1 MGDTQ
6 SAQRAGKKDAEEE
19 EEESAKV
26 NDVQTVE
33 DTEDKPLKT
42 NGQIS
47 EINGKADGSIAALN
61 GHCKDEISAE
71 DKDVAKTEK
80 SPKEEKTPVE
90 SVDINAKTSPDE
102 ADANEVEK
110 VEIIEM
116 EEKQNDINESF
127 RNFFSNIGLKLT
139 VKKGSG
145 EKAETDVPEEVP
157 NIPEEIKDNAQEVK
171 SENEEQSVDLNTA
184 QEANEYDS
192 TTCPSLTDGIS
203 ENIPENADIKE
214 TETKEEAEHDND
226 DARTTSPAVNEDGH
240 QDTTQELH
248 PASPMITEEK
258 VAESP
263 LKRFF
268 TTGIFS
274 SLRKKKKLAEDEVT
288 EKELVDMGENEIAE
302 IAEQA
307 VEEQDKE
314 EITLDTEAA
323 TTEKGLGEVKIVPA
337 VTTQDNVKPPSMER
351 SDGEG
356 EMLNSQEKEKVQASP
371 LKKLMSGSSFR
382 SLSKKQKAK
391 KSSDTKITDSQEQ
404 VSDQLLSSTESA
416 ENQKD
421 ESPAQPS
428 APAAEEEDS
437 AWAAFK
443 KLLTPKK
450 RNKTP
455 SLSNEQAQISGSV
468 DEAKPSEGEQ
478 ISDHSTEEGKKRK
491 DSSVSWEAVLCGS
504 GRRKSRKSSD
514 SEEETSQNSKQ
525 DSGLKQGAESP
536 LERSNEAQ
544 EIKEGSPPESDG
556 ESTWKSFKKL
566 VTPKTKAKD
575 LDESK
580 DIIPSDNEVTQAEST
595 FSIKNLLPG
604 RKKRKPAETLEQ
616 VSLDEADKEASD
628 DEDSETPAVIPLSE
642 FADEMGETKADVE
655 SYIPEVTDNEVHLDS
670 TPPCDS
676 LPLETQTSQDNEEA
690 LENEVPKTLATPAP
704 VEEPDDLT
712 ESISKHQQLSD
723 IPEEGVLTETMATP
737 ASGIEEAARDDTIA
751 EDLVEITSEAITAPE
766 PVDITVTDETEM
778 ISAVSQ
784 LSDSSKTSGNATPVP
799 VEYSVNNIELLLE
812 QVAETISVSTHV
824 VPVTLEQPSSERIVS
839 SVSPQLLE
847 TFEKEQPKILEIHKG
862 SDETVVN
869 AELNAEPIDAI
880 NELEATAQTES
891 IPDVNKAVS
900 TEIVSEIVS
909 EETDNAEVTED
920 EVHEVSVTQMQ
931 ESIKELEVTDDSQ
944 HVLECISEEKEE
956 LPQETL
962 PEGDEVAPDK
972 GSLVVADQVEEDTSK
987 TETQEAE
994 SALFEA
1000 DETKDGSIKQE
1011 AQSSCSTG
1019 DQINQNITEQ
1029 SQIEAEPSLV
1039 VDELEALANVE
1050 KDVKASEEDTI
1061 QSLEE
1066 EALSLEDIPPR
1077 EIVTDDSKQTEHL
1090 AEVTVEPEDRQTQ
1103 AEAPKTDDHEVKD
1116 VVEVEQKATATAEE
1130 DKVQSPEE
1138 EAPSSE
1144 DVPPAES
1151 IDEFKPIGEHLTEDE
1166 VSIEPETK
1174 ETQSEVSEVTEV
1186 PEGIQATTL
1195 QSEEDR
1201 IQEEIQSS
1209 QDIQSAE
1216 PVTDESKHTGEHLTE
1231 VTDEPETKEPQSEV
1245 SEVTE
1250 VPEGIQAT
1258 TLQSEEDRIQEEIQ
1272 PSQDIQAAEPVTDES
1287 KQTSEH
1293 LSQGEVSNEPEI
1305 KEPQPEV
1312 SKVTEVSEGVQATT
1326 LESKEDNF
1334 QEEIQP
1340 SQDIQ
1345 SAEPVIYEYKYTG
1358 EHLTEG
1364 EVSNEPEIKEPQ
1376 PEVSEV
1382 TEVSEGVQA
1391 TTLESE
1397 EDGVQTEIQ
1406 PSEGIRSA
1414 EPVTDE
1420 SKELAENLIEV
1431 TDEIKKKEP
1440 QPEVSEVPEVP
1451 KVLQATSLHSEEDSV
1466 QTEIQP
1472 SEDIRSAEPVT
1483 DEYKQTTQ
1491 HPTEVTDE
1499 IQNKESLPEV
1509 PEKVEAVQVVTL
1521 DLEEGSGESWDKEVI
1536 SEDVPP
1542 AEKDQPQEAKMVPI
1556 TEDKGEALDDSI
1568 TKAVLQVVQAV
1579 TLDSEEGQPQGIED
1593 EVISKDMGAMET
1605 VTGEPKQKAVD
1616 LMEPEASLPDAE
1628 DNVSATDRE
1637 AFKSANAVASSV
1649 QVFSTQELETETL
1662 LEDVPKPDTDS
1673 ITDETEK
1680 KQPDQDLEI
1689 NKDQVTE
1696 SIPQNDQAEHEDRK
1710 AEAVDETVTA
1720 AYVPSVEEEEKEAS
1734 NDQVHEET
1742 CVDSAE
1748 ASEEPKY
1755 DEDVSTAQVSV
1766 EGEKADELQGTKV
1779 ITAATEHAVVMQVI
1793 TCNLKDVSAVIPDVL
1808 IEETTEIREHLIER
1822 KASEMEVK
1830 DTFETTTPL
1839 EKNNVI
1845 NTAEEGSVVVMMHV
1859 PSQEFDNNHRFQVQV
1874 VDVDI
1879 NSAENIVNTM
1889 IEVGVTEA
1897 KEVIDVCHETLEKVE
1912 NLSASTAIEEE
1923 VNNEEN
1929 NLTVQEVIQ
1938 HVKENLPEPTP
1949 ESVPDE
1955 LEQEVIKQPDVS
1967 ETVQSA
1973 SSEPEDEKMMK
1984 DSSGELM
1991 EEEDEGHGI
2000 PAEQKESEDQL
2011 KTSDLGLDIST
2022 HDHKEDL
2029 EETKAEQ
2036 QKSEVCVT
2044 AEDATA
2050 LSEELAKK
2058 KDGDTTTEAQ
2068 RPQST
2073 QSQIVTPNNTG
2084 LVAPQNTG
2092 MISSIGNVESPS
2104 SLSLEFKLNIQ
2115 FGQLKAPAS
2124 PPPPAE
2130 PVKQLN
2136 VSEVAVQA
2144 VEAVEPTNLINA
2156 MQRVESEKQME
2167 LMEVAVQTTE
2177 ITESEAVV
2185 SHPPKLQ
2192 DAAVQE
2198 METTQPAEQ
2207 AESKE
2212 PIISKIQAAETTKP
2226 LKQIT
2231 EPAEKLDLTERSM
2244 ISKQPVLE
2252 AVSIQTIE
2260 TIEPV
2265 EQIQSKQSIIPDIQ
2279 ATQTTEPVMQKE
2291 KRGLLISHPAVFK
2304 ARSKEKTA
2312 EEPIKQ
2318 IEEENDDVWLDA
2330 EEDIYTQ
2337 EEKGASHIQ
2346 VEEPTEP
2353 QAGSAHEEKEDPES
2367 EFEMAPDTKSE
2378 DEESH
2383 QRVHETGGTGEIES
2397 EGEDFAVALEY
2408 PVITT
2413 CVTQAEW
2420 D

>member
-1 MGDTQ
+1 M
-6 SAQRAGKKDAEEE
+6 
-19 EEESAKV
+19 
-26 NDVQTVE
+26 
-33 DTEDKPLKT
+33 
-42 NGQIS
+42 
-47 EINGKADGSIAALN
+47 INLIVDLTILS
-61 GHCKDEISAE
+61 S

-145 EKAETDVPEEVP
+145 EEAETDVPEELP
-157 NIPEEIKDNAQEVK
+157 NIPEEVKDNAQEVK
-171 SENEEQSVDLNTA
+171 SENEEQSVDVNTA

-192 TTCPSLTDGIS
+192 TTCPSLTDGTS
-203 ENIPENADIKE
+203 ENIAENADIKK
-214 TETKEEAEHDND
+214 TEIKEEAERDND

-258 VAESP
+258 VVESP

-323 TTEKGLGEVKIVPA
+323 TTEKGLGEAKIVPA
-337 VTTQDNVKPPSMER
+337 VTTQDDVKPPSMKR

-356 EMLNSQEKEKVQASP
+356 EILNSQEKEKVQASP

-382 SLSKKQKAK
+382 SLSKKQKTK

-437 AWAAFK
+437 AWATFK

-468 DEAKPSEGEQ
+468 DEAKPSEGGE

-514 SEEETSQNSKQ
+514 SEEETPPNSKQ

-580 DIIPSDNEVTQAEST
+580 DIIPSDNDVTQAEST

-616 VSLDEADKEASD
+616 VSLDEADKEASG

-655 SYIPEVTDNEVHLDS
+655 SYIPEVTDNEVQQDS

-766 PVDITVTDETEM
+766 PADVTVTDETEM

-799 VEYSVNNIELLLE
+799 AEYSVNNTELLLE

-824 VPVTLEQPSSERIVS
+824 VPVTLEEPSSERIVS

-880 NELEATAQTES
+880 NE
-891 IPDVNKAVS
+891 V
-900 TEIVSEIVS
+900 
-909 EETDNAEVTED
+909 
-920 EVHEVSVTQMQ
+920 
-931 ESIKELEVTDDSQ
+931 
-944 HVLECISEEKEE
+944 ECISEEKEE

-962 PEGDEVAPDK
+962 PESDEVAPDK
-972 GSLVVADQVEEDTSK
+972 GSLVVADQVEEDASK
-987 TETQEAE
+987 TEAQEAE
-994 SALFEA
+994 SALFVA
-1000 DETKDGSIKQE
+1000 DETKDGSIEQE
-1011 AQSSCSTG
+1011 AQSLFSMG

-1029 SQIEAEPSLV
+1029 SQIEAEPSVV
-1039 VDELEALANVE
+1039 VDELEALENVE
-1050 KDVKASEEDTI
+1050 KDVKASEEDTV
-1061 QSLEE
+1061 QSLED
-1066 EALSLEDIPPR
+1066 EAPHLDDIPAT

-1103 AEAPKTDDHEVKD
+1103 TEAPKTEDDEVKD

-1138 EAPSSE
+1138 EAPASE

-1151 IDEFKPIGEHLTEDE
+1151 IFESKPI
-1166 VSIEPETK
+1166 
-1174 ETQSEVSEVTEV
+1174 
-1186 PEGIQATTL
+1186 
-1195 QSEEDR
+1195 
-1201 IQEEIQSS
+1201 
-1209 QDIQSAE
+1209 
-1216 PVTDESKHTGEHLTE
+1216 
-1231 VTDEPETKEPQSEV
+1231 
-1245 SEVTE
+1245 
-1250 VPEGIQAT
+1250 
-1258 TLQSEEDRIQEEIQ
+1258 
-1272 PSQDIQAAEPVTDES
+1272 
-1287 KQTSEH
+1287 
-1293 LSQGEVSNEPEI
+1293 
-1305 KEPQPEV
+1305 
-1312 SKVTEVSEGVQATT
+1312 
-1326 LESKEDNF
+1326 
-1334 QEEIQP
+1334 
-1340 SQDIQ
+1340 
-1345 SAEPVIYEYKYTG
+1345 G

-1364 EVSNEPEIKEPQ
+1364 EVSNEPETKEPQ
-1376 PEVSEV
+1376 SEVSEV

-1391 TTLESE
+1391 TTLESK
-1397 EDGVQTEIQ
+1397 EDSVRTEIQ
-1406 PSEGIRSA
+1406 PSEDIRSA
-1414 EPVTDE
+1414 ELITGE
-1420 SKELAENLIEV
+1420 CKELAENLIEV

-1440 QPEVSEVPEVP
+1440 QPEVSKVPEVP
-1451 KVLQATSLHSEEDSV
+1451 KLLQATSLHSKEDSV

-1472 SEDIRSAEPVT
+1472 SEDIQSSEPVT
-1483 DEYKQTTQ
+1483 DENKQTTQ
-1491 HPTEVTDE
+1491 HHTEVADE
-1499 IQNKESLPEV
+1499 IQNKESQPEV
-1509 PEKVEAVQVVTL
+1509 PEKVEAVQAAIL
-1521 DLEEGSGESWDKEVI
+1521 DLEEGSGQSWVKEVI
-1536 SEDVPP
+1536 SEDVPH
-1542 AEKDQPQEAKMVPI
+1542 AEKDQPQEAKMLPI

-1568 TKAVLQVVQAV
+1568 TKDVQEPAVLQVVQVV
-1579 TLDSEEGQPQGIED
+1579 TLDSEEGQPQGTED

-1628 DNVSATDRE
+1628 NNVPATDCE
-1637 AFKSANAVASSV
+1637 ASKSANAVASSV
-1649 QVFSTQELETETL
+1649 EVFSTQELETEAL
-1662 LEDVPKPDTDS
+1662 LEDVPKPDTDR

-1680 KQPDQDLEI
+1680 KQPGQDLEI
-1689 NKDQVTE
+1689 NKDQKTE

-1710 AEAVDETVTA
+1710 GEALEEMVPA
-1720 AYVPSVEEEEKEAS
+1720 AYVPSAEQEEEQAS
-1734 NDQVHEET
+1734 NDQVHCET

-1766 EGEKADELQGTKV
+1766 DGEKAGELQGTEV

-1808 IEETTEIREHLIER
+1808 TEETTEIREHLIER
-1822 KASEMEVK
+1822 KASVME
-1830 DTFETTTPL
+1830 DTFESTTPL

-1859 PSQEFDNNHRFQVQV
+1859 PSLEFDDNHRFQVQV

-1912 NLSASTAIEEE
+1912 NLSASTAIKEE

-1929 NLTVQEVIQ
+1929 NRTVQEVIQ
-1938 HVKENLPEPTP
+1938 YVKGNLPEPTP
-1949 ESVPDE
+1949 ESVPDK
-1955 LEQEVIKQPDVS
+1955 LEQEVIKQPDIS

-1973 SSEPEDEKMMK
+1973 PSEPEDEKMM
-1984 DSSGELM
+1984 DSSGELI

-2011 KTSDLGLDIST
+2011 RISDLGLDIST
-2022 HDHKEDL
+2022 HDHTEDL
-2029 EETKAEQ
+2029 EETQAEQ

-2044 AEDATA
+2044 AEDAT
-2050 LSEELAKK
+2050 SEELAKK

-2068 RPQST
+2068 KLQST

-2124 PPPPAE
+2124 PPPSAE

-2156 MQRVESEKQME
+2156 MQRAESEKQME
-2167 LMEVAVQTTE
+2167 LMEVAIQTTE

-2185 SHPPKLQ
+2185 SHQPKLQ
-2192 DAAVQE
+2192 DVAVQE

-2207 AESKE
+2207 AESEE

-2231 EPAEKLDLTERSM
+2231 EKAEKLDLTERAK
-2244 ISKQPVLE
+2244 ISKQPVLQ
-2252 AVSIQTIE
+2252 AVSIHTIE

-2279 ATQTTEPVMQKE
+2279 ATQTTEPVMHKE

-2337 EEKGASHIQ
+2337 EEKGASHIK

-2353 QAGSAHEEKEDPES
+2353 QAGSAHEGRRREEDPES

-2378 DEESH
+2378 DEEYH
-2383 QRVHETGGTGEIES
+2383 QRLHETGGIGEIES

>member
-1 MGDTQ
+1 M
-6 SAQRAGKKDAEEE
+6 
-19 EEESAKV
+19 
-26 NDVQTVE
+26 
-33 DTEDKPLKT
+33 
-42 NGQIS
+42 
-47 EINGKADGSIAALN
+47 INLIVDLTILS
-61 GHCKDEISAE
+61 S

-145 EKAETDVPEEVP
+145 EEAETDVPEELP
-157 NIPEEIKDNAQEVK
+157 NIPEEVKDNAQEVK
-171 SENEEQSVDLNTA
+171 SENEEQSVDVNTA

-192 TTCPSLTDGIS
+192 TTCPSLTDGTS
-203 ENIPENADIKE
+203 ENIAENADIKK
-214 TETKEEAEHDND
+214 TEIKEEAERDND

-258 VAESP
+258 VVESP

-323 TTEKGLGEVKIVPA
+323 TTEKGLGEAKIVPA
-337 VTTQDNVKPPSMER
+337 VTTQDDVKPPSMKR

-356 EMLNSQEKEKVQASP
+356 EILNSQEKEKVQASP

-382 SLSKKQKAK
+382 SLSKKQKTK

-437 AWAAFK
+437 AWATFK

-468 DEAKPSEGEQ
+468 DEAKPSEGGE

-514 SEEETSQNSKQ
+514 SEEETPPNSKQ

-580 DIIPSDNEVTQAEST
+580 DIIPSDNDVTQAEST

-616 VSLDEADKEASD
+616 VSLDEADKEASG

-655 SYIPEVTDNEVHLDS
+655 SYIPEVTDNEVQQDS

-766 PVDITVTDETEM
+766 PADVTVTDETEM

-799 VEYSVNNIELLLE
+799 AEYSVNNTELLLE

-824 VPVTLEQPSSERIVS
+824 VPVTLEEPSSERIVS

-880 NELEATAQTES
+880 NE
-891 IPDVNKAVS
+891 V
-900 TEIVSEIVS
+900 
-909 EETDNAEVTED
+909 
-920 EVHEVSVTQMQ
+920 
-931 ESIKELEVTDDSQ
+931 
-944 HVLECISEEKEE
+944 ECISEEKEE

-962 PEGDEVAPDK
+962 PESDEVAPDK
-972 GSLVVADQVEEDTSK
+972 GSLVVADQVEEDASK
-987 TETQEAE
+987 TEAQEAE
-994 SALFEA
+994 SALFVA
-1000 DETKDGSIKQE
+1000 DETKDGSIEQE
-1011 AQSSCSTG
+1011 AQSLFSMG

-1029 SQIEAEPSLV
+1029 SQIEAEPSVV
-1039 VDELEALANVE
+1039 VDELEALENVE
-1050 KDVKASEEDTI
+1050 KDVKASEEDTV
-1061 QSLEE
+1061 QSLED
-1066 EALSLEDIPPR
+1066 EAPHLDDIPAT

-1103 AEAPKTDDHEVKD
+1103 TEAPKTEDDEVKD

-1138 EAPSSE
+1138 EAPASE

-1151 IDEFKPIGEHLTEDE
+1151 IFESKPI
-1166 VSIEPETK
+1166 
-1174 ETQSEVSEVTEV
+1174 
-1186 PEGIQATTL
+1186 
-1195 QSEEDR
+1195 
-1201 IQEEIQSS
+1201 
-1209 QDIQSAE
+1209 
-1216 PVTDESKHTGEHLTE
+1216 
-1231 VTDEPETKEPQSEV
+1231 
-1245 SEVTE
+1245 
-1250 VPEGIQAT
+1250 
-1258 TLQSEEDRIQEEIQ
+1258 
-1272 PSQDIQAAEPVTDES
+1272 
-1287 KQTSEH
+1287 
-1293 LSQGEVSNEPEI
+1293 
-1305 KEPQPEV
+1305 
-1312 SKVTEVSEGVQATT
+1312 
-1326 LESKEDNF
+1326 
-1334 QEEIQP
+1334 
-1340 SQDIQ
+1340 
-1345 SAEPVIYEYKYTG
+1345 G

-1364 EVSNEPEIKEPQ
+1364 EVSNEPETKEPQ
-1376 PEVSEV
+1376 SEVSEV

-1391 TTLESE
+1391 TTLESK
-1397 EDGVQTEIQ
+1397 EDSVRTEIQ
-1406 PSEGIRSA
+1406 PSEDIRSA
-1414 EPVTDE
+1414 ELITGE
-1420 SKELAENLIEV
+1420 CKELAENLIEV

-1440 QPEVSEVPEVP
+1440 QPEVSKVPEVP
-1451 KVLQATSLHSEEDSV
+1451 KLLQATSLHSKEDSV

-1472 SEDIRSAEPVT
+1472 SEDIQSSEPVT
-1483 DEYKQTTQ
+1483 DENKQTTQ
-1491 HPTEVTDE
+1491 HHTEVADE
-1499 IQNKESLPEV
+1499 IQNKESQPEV
-1509 PEKVEAVQVVTL
+1509 PEKVEAVQAAIL
-1521 DLEEGSGESWDKEVI
+1521 DLEEGSGQSWEKEVI
-1536 SEDVPP
+1536 SEDVPH
-1542 AEKDQPQEAKMVPI
+1542 AEKDQPQEAKMLPI

-1568 TKAVLQVVQAV
+1568 TKDVQEPAVLQVVQVV
-1579 TLDSEEGQPQGIED
+1579 TLDSEEGQPQGTED

-1628 DNVSATDRE
+1628 NNVPATDRE
-1637 AFKSANAVASSV
+1637 ASKSANAVASSV
-1649 QVFSTQELETETL
+1649 EVFSTQELETEAL
-1662 LEDVPKPDTDS
+1662 LEDVPKPDTDR

-1680 KQPDQDLEI
+1680 KQPGQDLEI
-1689 NKDQVTE
+1689 NKDQKTE

-1710 AEAVDETVTA
+1710 GEALEEMVPA
-1720 AYVPSVEEEEKEAS
+1720 AYVPSAEQEEEQAS
-1734 NDQVHEET
+1734 NDQVHCET

-1766 EGEKADELQGTKV
+1766 DGEKAGELQGTEV

-1808 IEETTEIREHLIER
+1808 TEETTEIREHLIER
-1822 KASEMEVK
+1822 KASVME
-1830 DTFETTTPL
+1830 DTFESTTPL

-1859 PSQEFDNNHRFQVQV
+1859 PSLEFDDNHRFQVQV

-1912 NLSASTAIEEE
+1912 NLSASTAIKEE

-1929 NLTVQEVIQ
+1929 NRTVQEVIQ
-1938 HVKENLPEPTP
+1938 YVKGNLPEPTP
-1949 ESVPDE
+1949 ESVPDK
-1955 LEQEVIKQPDVS
+1955 LEQEVIKQPDIS

-1973 SSEPEDEKMMK
+1973 PSEPEDEKMM
-1984 DSSGELM
+1984 DSSGELI

-2011 KTSDLGLDIST
+2011 RISDLGLDIST
-2022 HDHKEDL
+2022 HDHTEDL
-2029 EETKAEQ
+2029 EETQAEQ

-2044 AEDATA
+2044 AEDAT
-2050 LSEELAKK
+2050 SEELAKK

-2068 RPQST
+2068 KLQST

-2124 PPPPAE
+2124 PPPSAE

-2156 MQRVESEKQME
+2156 MQRAESEKQME
-2167 LMEVAVQTTE
+2167 LMEVAIQTTE

-2185 SHPPKLQ
+2185 SHQPKLQ
-2192 DAAVQE
+2192 DVAVQE

-2207 AESKE
+2207 AESEE

-2231 EPAEKLDLTERSM
+2231 EKAEKLDLTERAK
-2244 ISKQPVLE
+2244 ISKQPVLQ
-2252 AVSIQTIE
+2252 AVSIHTIE

-2337 EEKGASHIQ
+2337 EEKGASHIK

-2353 QAGSAHEEKEDPES
+2353 QAGSAHEGRRREEDPES

-2378 DEESH
+2378 DEEYH
-2383 QRVHETGGTGEIES
+2383 QRLHETGGIGEIES

>member
-1 MGDTQ
+1 M
-6 SAQRAGKKDAEEE
+6 
-19 EEESAKV
+19 
-26 NDVQTVE
+26 
-33 DTEDKPLKT
+33 
-42 NGQIS
+42 
-47 EINGKADGSIAALN
+47 INLIVDLTILS
-61 GHCKDEISAE
+61 S
-71 DKDVAKTEK
+71 DKDVAKTEN

-145 EKAETDVPEEVP
+145 EEAETDVPEELP
-157 NIPEEIKDNAQEVK
+157 NIPEEVKDNAQEVK
-171 SENEEQSVDLNTA
+171 SENEEQSVDVNTA

-192 TTCPSLTDGIS
+192 TTCPSLTDGTS
-203 ENIPENADIKE
+203 ENIAENADIKK
-214 TETKEEAEHDND
+214 TEIKEEAERDND

-258 VAESP
+258 VVESP

-314 EITLDTEAA
+314 GITLDTEAA
-323 TTEKGLGEVKIVPA
+323 TTEKGLGEAKIVPA
-337 VTTQDNVKPPSMER
+337 VTTQDDVKPPSMKR

-356 EMLNSQEKEKVQASP
+356 EILNSQEKEKVQASP

-382 SLSKKQKAK
+382 SLSKKQKTK

-437 AWAAFK
+437 AWATFK

-468 DEAKPSEGEQ
+468 DEAKPSEGGE

-514 SEEETSQNSKQ
+514 SEEETPPNSKQ

-580 DIIPSDNEVTQAEST
+580 DIIPSDNDVTQPEST

-616 VSLDEADKEASD
+616 VSLDEADKEASG

-655 SYIPEVTDNEVHLDS
+655 SYIPEVTDNEVQQDS

-766 PVDITVTDETEM
+766 PADVTVTDETEM

-799 VEYSVNNIELLLE
+799 AEYSVNNTELLLE

-824 VPVTLEQPSSERIVS
+824 VPVTLEEPSSERIVS

-880 NELEATAQTES
+880 NEVEATAQTES

-909 EETDNAEVTED
+909 EIDNAEVTED
-920 EVHEVSVTQMQ
+920 EVHEVSVTQVQ
-931 ESIKELEVTDDSQ
+931 ESMKELEVTDDSQ
-944 HVLECISEEKEE
+944 HVPECISEEKEE

-962 PEGDEVAPDK
+962 PESDEVAPDK
-972 GSLVVADQVEEDTSK
+972 GSLVVADQVEEDASK
-987 TETQEAE
+987 TEAQEAE
-994 SALFEA
+994 SALFVA
-1000 DETKDGSIKQE
+1000 DETKDGSIEQE
-1011 AQSSCSTG
+1011 AQSLFSMG

-1029 SQIEAEPSLV
+1029 SQIEAEPSVV
-1039 VDELEALANVE
+1039 VDELEALENVE
-1050 KDVKASEEDTI
+1050 KDVKASEEDTV
-1061 QSLEE
+1061 QSLED
-1066 EALSLEDIPPR
+1066 EAPHLDDIPAT

-1103 AEAPKTDDHEVKD
+1103 TEAPKTEDDEVKD

-1138 EAPSSE
+1138 EAPASE

-1151 IDEFKPIGEHLTEDE
+1151 IFESKPI
-1166 VSIEPETK
+1166 
-1174 ETQSEVSEVTEV
+1174 
-1186 PEGIQATTL
+1186 
-1195 QSEEDR
+1195 
-1201 IQEEIQSS
+1201 
-1209 QDIQSAE
+1209 
-1216 PVTDESKHTGEHLTE
+1216 
-1231 VTDEPETKEPQSEV
+1231 
-1245 SEVTE
+1245 
-1250 VPEGIQAT
+1250 
-1258 TLQSEEDRIQEEIQ
+1258 
-1272 PSQDIQAAEPVTDES
+1272 
-1287 KQTSEH
+1287 
-1293 LSQGEVSNEPEI
+1293 
-1305 KEPQPEV
+1305 
-1312 SKVTEVSEGVQATT
+1312 
-1326 LESKEDNF
+1326 
-1334 QEEIQP
+1334 
-1340 SQDIQ
+1340 
-1345 SAEPVIYEYKYTG
+1345 G

-1364 EVSNEPEIKEPQ
+1364 EVSNEPETKEPQ
-1376 PEVSEV
+1376 SEVSEV

-1391 TTLESE
+1391 TTLESK
-1397 EDGVQTEIQ
+1397 EDSVRTEIQ
-1406 PSEGIRSA
+1406 PSEDIRSA
-1414 EPVTDE
+1414 ELITGE
-1420 SKELAENLIEV
+1420 CKELAENLIEV

-1440 QPEVSEVPEVP
+1440 QPEVSKVPEVP
-1451 KVLQATSLHSEEDSV
+1451 KLLQATSLHSKEDSV

-1472 SEDIRSAEPVT
+1472 SEDIQSSEPVT
-1483 DEYKQTTQ
+1483 DENKQTTQ
-1491 HPTEVTDE
+1491 HHTEVADE
-1499 IQNKESLPEV
+1499 IQNKESQPEV
-1509 PEKVEAVQVVTL
+1509 PEKVEAVQAAIL
-1521 DLEEGSGESWDKEVI
+1521 DLEEGSGQSWEKEVI
-1536 SEDVPP
+1536 SEDVPH
-1542 AEKDQPQEAKMVPI
+1542 AEKDQPQEAKMLPI
-1556 TEDKGEALDDSI
+1556 TEDKGETLDDSI
-1568 TKAVLQVVQAV
+1568 TKDVQEPAVLQVVQVV
-1579 TLDSEEGQPQGIED
+1579 TLDSEEGQPQGTED

-1628 DNVSATDRE
+1628 NNVPATDRE
-1637 AFKSANAVASSV
+1637 ASKSANAVASSV
-1649 QVFSTQELETETL
+1649 EVFSTQELETEAL
-1662 LEDVPKPDTDS
+1662 LEDVPKPDTDR

-1680 KQPDQDLEI
+1680 KQPGQDLEI
-1689 NKDQVTE
+1689 NKDQKTE

-1710 AEAVDETVTA
+1710 GEALEEMVPA
-1720 AYVPSVEEEEKEAS
+1720 AYVPSAEQEEEQAS
-1734 NDQVHEET
+1734 NDQVHCET

-1766 EGEKADELQGTKV
+1766 DGEKAGELQGTEV

-1822 KASEMEVK
+1822 KASVMEVK
-1830 DTFETTTPL
+1830 DTFESTTPL

-1859 PSQEFDNNHRFQVQV
+1859 PSLEFDDNHRFQVQV

-1897 KEVIDVCHETLEKVE
+1897 KEVNDVCHETLEKVE
-1912 NLSASTAIEEE
+1912 NLSASTAIKEE

-1929 NLTVQEVIQ
+1929 NRTVQEVIQ
-1938 HVKENLPEPTP
+1938 YVKGNLPEPTP
-1949 ESVPDE
+1949 ESVPDK
-1955 LEQEVIKQPDVS
+1955 LEQEVIKQPDIS

-1973 SSEPEDEKMMK
+1973 PSEPEDEKMM
-1984 DSSGELM
+1984 DSSGELI

-2011 KTSDLGLDIST
+2011 RISDLGLDIST
-2022 HDHKEDL
+2022 HDHTEDL
-2029 EETKAEQ
+2029 EETQAEQ

-2044 AEDATA
+2044 AEDAT
-2050 LSEELAKK
+2050 SEELAKK
-2058 KDGDTTTEAQ
+2058 KYGDTTTEAQ
-2068 RPQST
+2068 KLQST

-2124 PPPPAE
+2124 PPPSAE

-2156 MQRVESEKQME
+2156 MQRAESEKQME
-2167 LMEVAVQTTE
+2167 LMEVAIQTTE

-2185 SHPPKLQ
+2185 SHQPKLQ
-2192 DAAVQE
+2192 DVAVQE

-2207 AESKE
+2207 AESEE

-2231 EPAEKLDLTERSM
+2231 EKAEKLDLTERAK
-2244 ISKQPVLE
+2244 ISKQPVLQ
-2252 AVSIQTIE
+2252 AVSIHTIE

-2279 ATQTTEPVMQKE
+2279 ATQTTEPVMHKE

-2330 EEDIYTQ
+2330 VEDIYTQ
-2337 EEKGASHIQ
+2337 EEKGASHIK

-2353 QAGSAHEEKEDPES
+2353 QAGSAHEGRRREEDPES

-2378 DEESH
+2378 DEEYH
-2383 QRVHETGGTGEIES
+2383 QRLHETGGIGEIES

>member
-1 MGDTQ
+1 M
-6 SAQRAGKKDAEEE
+6 
-19 EEESAKV
+19 
-26 NDVQTVE
+26 
-33 DTEDKPLKT
+33 
-42 NGQIS
+42 
-47 EINGKADGSIAALN
+47 INLIVDLTILS
-61 GHCKDEISAE
+61 S

-145 EKAETDVPEEVP
+145 EEAETDVPEELP
-157 NIPEEIKDNAQEVK
+157 NIPEEVKDNAQEVK
-171 SENEEQSVDLNTA
+171 SENEEQSVDVNTA

-192 TTCPSLTDGIS
+192 TTCPSLTDGTS
-203 ENIPENADIKE
+203 ENIAENADIKK
-214 TETKEEAEHDND
+214 TEIKEEAERDND

-258 VAESP
+258 VVESP

-323 TTEKGLGEVKIVPA
+323 TTEKGLGEAKIVPA
-337 VTTQDNVKPPSMER
+337 VTTQDDVKPPSMKR

-356 EMLNSQEKEKVQASP
+356 EILNSQEKEKVQASP

-382 SLSKKQKAK
+382 SLSKKQKTK

-437 AWAAFK
+437 AWATFK

-468 DEAKPSEGEQ
+468 DEAKPSEGGE

-514 SEEETSQNSKQ
+514 SEEETPPNSKQ

-580 DIIPSDNEVTQAEST
+580 DIIPSDNDVTQPEST

-616 VSLDEADKEASD
+616 VSLDEADKEASG

-655 SYIPEVTDNEVHLDS
+655 SYIPEVTDNEVQQDS

-766 PVDITVTDETEM
+766 PADVTVTDETEM

-799 VEYSVNNIELLLE
+799 AEYSVNNTELLLE

-824 VPVTLEQPSSERIVS
+824 VPVTLEEPSSERIVS

-880 NELEATAQTES
+880 NE
-891 IPDVNKAVS
+891 V
-900 TEIVSEIVS
+900 
-909 EETDNAEVTED
+909 
-920 EVHEVSVTQMQ
+920 
-931 ESIKELEVTDDSQ
+931 
-944 HVLECISEEKEE
+944 ECISEEKEE

-962 PEGDEVAPDK
+962 PESDEVAPDK
-972 GSLVVADQVEEDTSK
+972 GSLVVADQVEEDASK
-987 TETQEAE
+987 TEAQEAE
-994 SALFEA
+994 SALFVA
-1000 DETKDGSIKQE
+1000 DETKDGSIEQE
-1011 AQSSCSTG
+1011 AQSLFSMG

-1029 SQIEAEPSLV
+1029 SQIEAEPSVV
-1039 VDELEALANVE
+1039 VDELEALENVE
-1050 KDVKASEEDTI
+1050 KDVKASEEDTV
-1061 QSLEE
+1061 QSLED
-1066 EALSLEDIPPR
+1066 EAPHLDDIPAT

-1103 AEAPKTDDHEVKD
+1103 TEAPKTEDDEVKD

-1138 EAPSSE
+1138 EAPASE

-1151 IDEFKPIGEHLTEDE
+1151 IFESKPI
-1166 VSIEPETK
+1166 
-1174 ETQSEVSEVTEV
+1174 
-1186 PEGIQATTL
+1186 
-1195 QSEEDR
+1195 
-1201 IQEEIQSS
+1201 
-1209 QDIQSAE
+1209 
-1216 PVTDESKHTGEHLTE
+1216 
-1231 VTDEPETKEPQSEV
+1231 
-1245 SEVTE
+1245 
-1250 VPEGIQAT
+1250 
-1258 TLQSEEDRIQEEIQ
+1258 
-1272 PSQDIQAAEPVTDES
+1272 
-1287 KQTSEH
+1287 
-1293 LSQGEVSNEPEI
+1293 
-1305 KEPQPEV
+1305 
-1312 SKVTEVSEGVQATT
+1312 
-1326 LESKEDNF
+1326 
-1334 QEEIQP
+1334 
-1340 SQDIQ
+1340 
-1345 SAEPVIYEYKYTG
+1345 G

-1364 EVSNEPEIKEPQ
+1364 EVSNEPETKEPQ
-1376 PEVSEV
+1376 SEVSEV

-1391 TTLESE
+1391 TTLESK
-1397 EDGVQTEIQ
+1397 EDSVRTEIQ
-1406 PSEGIRSA
+1406 PSEDIRSA
-1414 EPVTDE
+1414 ELITGE
-1420 SKELAENLIEV
+1420 CKELAENLIEV

-1440 QPEVSEVPEVP
+1440 QPEVSKVPEVP
-1451 KVLQATSLHSEEDSV
+1451 KLLQATSLHSKEDSV

-1472 SEDIRSAEPVT
+1472 SEDIQSSEPVT
-1483 DEYKQTTQ
+1483 DENKQTTQ
-1491 HPTEVTDE
+1491 HHTEVADE
-1499 IQNKESLPEV
+1499 IQNKESQPEV
-1509 PEKVEAVQVVTL
+1509 PEKVEAVQAAIL
-1521 DLEEGSGESWDKEVI
+1521 DLEEGSGQSWVKEVI
-1536 SEDVPP
+1536 SEDVPH
-1542 AEKDQPQEAKMVPI
+1542 AEKDQPQEAKMLPI

-1568 TKAVLQVVQAV
+1568 TKDVQEPAVLQVVQVV
-1579 TLDSEEGQPQGIED
+1579 TLDSEEGQPQGTED

-1628 DNVSATDRE
+1628 NNVPATDRE
-1637 AFKSANAVASSV
+1637 ASKSANAVASSV
-1649 QVFSTQELETETL
+1649 EVFSTQELETEAL
-1662 LEDVPKPDTDS
+1662 LEDVPKPDTDR

-1680 KQPDQDLEI
+1680 KQPGQDLEI
-1689 NKDQVTE
+1689 NKDQKTE

-1710 AEAVDETVTA
+1710 GEALEEMIPA
-1720 AYVPSVEEEEKEAS
+1720 AYVPSAEQEEEQAS
-1734 NDQVHEET
+1734 NDQVHCET

-1766 EGEKADELQGTKV
+1766 DGEKAGELQGTEV

-1808 IEETTEIREHLIER
+1808 TEETTEIREHLIER
-1822 KASEMEVK
+1822 KASVME
-1830 DTFETTTPL
+1830 DTFESTTPL

-1859 PSQEFDNNHRFQVQV
+1859 PSLEFDDNHRFQVQV

-1912 NLSASTAIEEE
+1912 NLSASTAIKEE

-1929 NLTVQEVIQ
+1929 NRTVQEVIQ
-1938 HVKENLPEPTP
+1938 YVKGNLPEPTP
-1949 ESVPDE
+1949 ESVPDK
-1955 LEQEVIKQPDVS
+1955 LEQEVIKQPDIS

-1973 SSEPEDEKMMK
+1973 PSEPEDEKMM
-1984 DSSGELM
+1984 DSSGELI

-2011 KTSDLGLDIST
+2011 RISDLGLDIST
-2022 HDHKEDL
+2022 HDHTEDL
-2029 EETKAEQ
+2029 EETQAEQ

-2044 AEDATA
+2044 AEDAT
-2050 LSEELAKK
+2050 SEELAKK

-2068 RPQST
+2068 KLQST

-2124 PPPPAE
+2124 PPPSAE

-2156 MQRVESEKQME
+2156 MQRAESEKQME
-2167 LMEVAVQTTE
+2167 LMEVAIQTTE

-2185 SHPPKLQ
+2185 SHQPKLQ
-2192 DAAVQE
+2192 DVAVQE

-2207 AESKE
+2207 AESEE

-2231 EPAEKLDLTERSM
+2231 EKAEKLDLTERAK
-2244 ISKQPVLE
+2244 ISKQPVLQ
-2252 AVSIQTIE
+2252 AVSIHTIE

-2279 ATQTTEPVMQKE
+2279 ATQTTEPVMHKE

-2337 EEKGASHIQ
+2337 EEKGASHIK

-2353 QAGSAHEEKEDPES
+2353 QAGSAHEGRRREEDPES

-2378 DEESH
+2378 DEEYH
-2383 QRVHETGGTGEIES
+2383 QRLHETGGIGEIES

>member
-1 MGDTQ
+1 M
-6 SAQRAGKKDAEEE
+6 
-19 EEESAKV
+19 
-26 NDVQTVE
+26 
-33 DTEDKPLKT
+33 
-42 NGQIS
+42 
-47 EINGKADGSIAALN
+47 INLIVDLTILS
-61 GHCKDEISAE
+61 S

-145 EKAETDVPEEVP
+145 EEAETDVPEELP
-157 NIPEEIKDNAQEVK
+157 NIPEEVKDNAQEVK
-171 SENEEQSVDLNTA
+171 SENEEQSVDVNTA

-192 TTCPSLTDGIS
+192 TTCPSLTDGTS
-203 ENIPENADIKE
+203 ENIAENADIKK
-214 TETKEEAEHDND
+214 TEIKEEAERDND

-258 VAESP
+258 VVESP

-302 IAEQA
+302 KAEQA

-323 TTEKGLGEVKIVPA
+323 TTEKGLGEAKIVPA
-337 VTTQDNVKPPSMER
+337 VTTQDDVKPPSMKR

-356 EMLNSQEKEKVQASP
+356 EILNSQEKEKVQASP

-382 SLSKKQKAK
+382 SLSKKQKTK

-437 AWAAFK
+437 AWATFK

-468 DEAKPSEGEQ
+468 DEAKPSEGGE

-514 SEEETSQNSKQ
+514 SEEETPPNSKQ

-580 DIIPSDNEVTQAEST
+580 DIIPSDNDVTQAEST

-616 VSLDEADKEASD
+616 VSLDEADKEASG

-655 SYIPEVTDNEVHLDS
+655 SYIPEVTDNEVQQDS

-766 PVDITVTDETEM
+766 PADVTVTDETEM

-799 VEYSVNNIELLLE
+799 AEYSVNNTELLLE

-824 VPVTLEQPSSERIVS
+824 VPVTLEEPSSERIVS

-880 NELEATAQTES
+880 NEVEATAQTES

-909 EETDNAEVTED
+909 EEIDNAEVTED
-920 EVHEVSVTQMQ
+920 EVHEVSVTQVQ
-931 ESIKELEVTDDSQ
+931 ESMKELEVTDDSQ
-944 HVLECISEEKEE
+944 HVPECISEEKEE

-962 PEGDEVAPDK
+962 PESDEVAPDK
-972 GSLVVADQVEEDTSK
+972 GSLVVADQVEEDASK
-987 TETQEAE
+987 TEAQEAE
-994 SALFEA
+994 SALFVA
-1000 DETKDGSIKQE
+1000 DETKDGSIEQE
-1011 AQSSCSTG
+1011 AQSLFSMG

-1029 SQIEAEPSLV
+1029 SQIEAEPSVV
-1039 VDELEALANVE
+1039 VDELEALENVE
-1050 KDVKASEEDTI
+1050 KDVKASEEDTV
-1061 QSLEE
+1061 QSLED
-1066 EALSLEDIPPR
+1066 EAPHLDDIPAT

-1103 AEAPKTDDHEVKD
+1103 TEAPKTEDDEVKD

-1138 EAPSSE
+1138 EAPASE

-1151 IDEFKPIGEHLTEDE
+1151 IFESKPI
-1166 VSIEPETK
+1166 
-1174 ETQSEVSEVTEV
+1174 
-1186 PEGIQATTL
+1186 
-1195 QSEEDR
+1195 
-1201 IQEEIQSS
+1201 
-1209 QDIQSAE
+1209 
-1216 PVTDESKHTGEHLTE
+1216 
-1231 VTDEPETKEPQSEV
+1231 
-1245 SEVTE
+1245 
-1250 VPEGIQAT
+1250 
-1258 TLQSEEDRIQEEIQ
+1258 
-1272 PSQDIQAAEPVTDES
+1272 
-1287 KQTSEH
+1287 
-1293 LSQGEVSNEPEI
+1293 
-1305 KEPQPEV
+1305 
-1312 SKVTEVSEGVQATT
+1312 
-1326 LESKEDNF
+1326 
-1334 QEEIQP
+1334 
-1340 SQDIQ
+1340 
-1345 SAEPVIYEYKYTG
+1345 G

-1364 EVSNEPEIKEPQ
+1364 EVSNEPETKEPQ
-1376 PEVSEV
+1376 SEVSEV

-1391 TTLESE
+1391 TTLESK
-1397 EDGVQTEIQ
+1397 EDSVRTEIQ
-1406 PSEGIRSA
+1406 PSEDIRSA
-1414 EPVTDE
+1414 ELITGE
-1420 SKELAENLIEV
+1420 CKELAENLIEV

-1440 QPEVSEVPEVP
+1440 QPEVSKVPEVP
-1451 KVLQATSLHSEEDSV
+1451 KLLQATSLHSKEDSV

-1472 SEDIRSAEPVT
+1472 SEDIQSSEPVT
-1483 DEYKQTTQ
+1483 DENKQTTQ
-1491 HPTEVTDE
+1491 HHTEVADE
-1499 IQNKESLPEV
+1499 IQNKESQPEV
-1509 PEKVEAVQVVTL
+1509 PEKVEAVQAAIL
-1521 DLEEGSGESWDKEVI
+1521 DLEEGSGQSWEKEVI
-1536 SEDVPP
+1536 SEDVPH
-1542 AEKDQPQEAKMVPI
+1542 AEKDQPQEAKMLPI

-1568 TKAVLQVVQAV
+1568 TKDVQEPAVLQVVQV
-1579 TLDSEEGQPQGIED
+1579 ITLDSEEGQPQGTED

-1628 DNVSATDRE
+1628 NNVPATDRE
-1637 AFKSANAVASSV
+1637 ASKSANAVASSV
-1649 QVFSTQELETETL
+1649 EVFSTQELETEAL
-1662 LEDVPKPDTDS
+1662 LEDVPKPDTDR

-1680 KQPDQDLEI
+1680 KQPGQDLEI
-1689 NKDQVTE
+1689 NKDQKTE

-1710 AEAVDETVTA
+1710 GEALEEMVPA
-1720 AYVPSVEEEEKEAS
+1720 AYVPSAEQEEEQAS
-1734 NDQVHEET
+1734 NDQVHCET

-1766 EGEKADELQGTKV
+1766 DGEKAGELQGTEV

-1808 IEETTEIREHLIER
+1808 TEETTEIREHLIER
-1822 KASEMEVK
+1822 KASVME
-1830 DTFETTTPL
+1830 DTFESTTPL

-1859 PSQEFDNNHRFQVQV
+1859 PSLEFDDNHRFQVQV

-1912 NLSASTAIEEE
+1912 NLSASTAIKEE

-1929 NLTVQEVIQ
+1929 NRTVQEVIQ
-1938 HVKENLPEPTP
+1938 YVKGNLPEPTP
-1949 ESVPDE
+1949 ESVPDK
-1955 LEQEVIKQPDVS
+1955 LEQEVIKQPDIS

-1973 SSEPEDEKMMK
+1973 PSEPEDEKMM
-1984 DSSGELM
+1984 DSSGELI

-2011 KTSDLGLDIST
+2011 RISDLGLDIST
-2022 HDHKEDL
+2022 HDHTEDL
-2029 EETKAEQ
+2029 EETQAEQ

-2044 AEDATA
+2044 AEDAT
-2050 LSEELAKK
+2050 SEELAKK

-2068 RPQST
+2068 KLQST

-2124 PPPPAE
+2124 PPPSAE

-2156 MQRVESEKQME
+2156 MQRAESEKQME
-2167 LMEVAVQTTE
+2167 LMEVAIQTTE

-2185 SHPPKLQ
+2185 SHQPKLQ
-2192 DAAVQE
+2192 DVAVQE

-2207 AESKE
+2207 AESEE

-2231 EPAEKLDLTERSM
+2231 EKAEKLDLTERAK
-2244 ISKQPVLE
+2244 ISKQPVLQ
-2252 AVSIQTIE
+2252 AVSIHTIE

-2337 EEKGASHIQ
+2337 EEKGASHIK

-2353 QAGSAHEEKEDPES
+2353 QAGSAHEGRRREEDPES
-2367 EFEMAPDTKSE
+2367 EFELAPDTKSE
-2378 DEESH
+2378 DEEYH
-2383 QRVHETGGTGEIES
+2383 QRLHETGGIGEIES

>member
-1 MGDTQ
+1 M
-6 SAQRAGKKDAEEE
+6 
-19 EEESAKV
+19 
-26 NDVQTVE
+26 
-33 DTEDKPLKT
+33 
-42 NGQIS
+42 
-47 EINGKADGSIAALN
+47 INLIVDLTILS
-61 GHCKDEISAE
+61 S

-145 EKAETDVPEEVP
+145 EEAETDVPEELP
-157 NIPEEIKDNAQEVK
+157 NIPEEVKDNAQEVK
-171 SENEEQSVDLNTA
+171 SENEEQSVDVNTA

-192 TTCPSLTDGIS
+192 TTCPSLTDGTS
-203 ENIPENADIKE
+203 ENIAENADIKK
-214 TETKEEAEHDND
+214 TEIKEEAERDND

-258 VAESP
+258 VVESP

-323 TTEKGLGEVKIVPA
+323 TTEKGLGEAKIVPA
-337 VTTQDNVKPPSMER
+337 VTTQDDVKPPSMKR

-356 EMLNSQEKEKVQASP
+356 EILNSQEKEKVQASP

-382 SLSKKQKAK
+382 SLSKKQKTK

-437 AWAAFK
+437 AWATFK

-468 DEAKPSEGEQ
+468 DEAKPSEGGE

-514 SEEETSQNSKQ
+514 SEEETPPNSKQ

-580 DIIPSDNEVTQAEST
+580 DIIPSDNDVTQPEST

-616 VSLDEADKEASD
+616 VSLDEADKEASG

-655 SYIPEVTDNEVHLDS
+655 SYIPEVTDNEVQQDS

-766 PVDITVTDETEM
+766 PADVTVTDETEM

-799 VEYSVNNIELLLE
+799 AEYSVNNTELLLE

-824 VPVTLEQPSSERIVS
+824 VPVTLEEPSSERIVS

-869 AELNAEPIDAI
+869 AELNAEPNDAI
-880 NELEATAQTES
+880 NEVEATAQTES

-909 EETDNAEVTED
+909 EEIDNAEVTED
-920 EVHEVSVTQMQ
+920 EVHEVSVTQVQ
-931 ESIKELEVTDDSQ
+931 ESMKELEVTDDSQ
-944 HVLECISEEKEE
+944 HVPECISEEKEE

-962 PEGDEVAPDK
+962 PESDEVAPDK
-972 GSLVVADQVEEDTSK
+972 GSLVVADQVEEDASK
-987 TETQEAE
+987 TEAQEAE
-994 SALFEA
+994 SALFVA
-1000 DETKDGSIKQE
+1000 DETKDGSIEQE
-1011 AQSSCSTG
+1011 AQSLFSMG

-1029 SQIEAEPSLV
+1029 SQIEAEPSVV
-1039 VDELEALANVE
+1039 VDELEALENVE
-1050 KDVKASEEDTI
+1050 KDVKASEEDTV
-1061 QSLEE
+1061 QSLED
-1066 EALSLEDIPPR
+1066 EAPHLDDIPAT

-1103 AEAPKTDDHEVKD
+1103 TEAPKTEDDEVKD

-1138 EAPSSE
+1138 EAPASE

-1151 IDEFKPIGEHLTEDE
+1151 IFESKPI
-1166 VSIEPETK
+1166 
-1174 ETQSEVSEVTEV
+1174 
-1186 PEGIQATTL
+1186 
-1195 QSEEDR
+1195 
-1201 IQEEIQSS
+1201 
-1209 QDIQSAE
+1209 
-1216 PVTDESKHTGEHLTE
+1216 
-1231 VTDEPETKEPQSEV
+1231 
-1245 SEVTE
+1245 
-1250 VPEGIQAT
+1250 
-1258 TLQSEEDRIQEEIQ
+1258 
-1272 PSQDIQAAEPVTDES
+1272 
-1287 KQTSEH
+1287 
-1293 LSQGEVSNEPEI
+1293 
-1305 KEPQPEV
+1305 
-1312 SKVTEVSEGVQATT
+1312 
-1326 LESKEDNF
+1326 
-1334 QEEIQP
+1334 
-1340 SQDIQ
+1340 
-1345 SAEPVIYEYKYTG
+1345 G

-1364 EVSNEPEIKEPQ
+1364 EVSNEPETKEPQ
-1376 PEVSEV
+1376 SEVSEV

-1391 TTLESE
+1391 TTLESK
-1397 EDGVQTEIQ
+1397 EDSVRTEIQ
-1406 PSEGIRSA
+1406 PSEDIRSA
-1414 EPVTDE
+1414 ELITGE
-1420 SKELAENLIEV
+1420 CKELAENLIEV

-1440 QPEVSEVPEVP
+1440 QPEVSKVPEVP
-1451 KVLQATSLHSEEDSV
+1451 KLLQATSLHSKEDSV

-1472 SEDIRSAEPVT
+1472 SEDIQSSEPVT
-1483 DEYKQTTQ
+1483 DENKQTTQ
-1491 HPTEVTDE
+1491 HHTEVADE
-1499 IQNKESLPEV
+1499 IQNKESQPEV
-1509 PEKVEAVQVVTL
+1509 PEKVEAVQAAIL
-1521 DLEEGSGESWDKEVI
+1521 DLEEGSGQSWEKEVI
-1536 SEDVPP
+1536 SEDVPH
-1542 AEKDQPQEAKMVPI
+1542 AEKDQPQEAKMLPI

-1568 TKAVLQVVQAV
+1568 TKDVQEPAVLQVVQVV
-1579 TLDSEEGQPQGIED
+1579 TLDSEEGQPQGTED

-1628 DNVSATDRE
+1628 NNVPATDRE
-1637 AFKSANAVASSV
+1637 ASKSANAVASSV
-1649 QVFSTQELETETL
+1649 EVFSTQELETEAL
-1662 LEDVPKPDTDS
+1662 LEDVPKPDTDR

-1680 KQPDQDLEI
+1680 KQPGQDLEI
-1689 NKDQVTE
+1689 NKDQKTE

-1710 AEAVDETVTA
+1710 GEALEEMVPA
-1720 AYVPSVEEEEKEAS
+1720 AYVPSAEQEEEQAS
-1734 NDQVHEET
+1734 NDQVHCET

-1766 EGEKADELQGTKV
+1766 DGEKAGELQGTEV

-1808 IEETTEIREHLIER
+1808 TEETTEIREHLIER
-1822 KASEMEVK
+1822 KASVMEVK
-1830 DTFETTTPL
+1830 DTFESTTPL

-1859 PSQEFDNNHRFQVQV
+1859 PSLEFDDNHRFQVQV

-1912 NLSASTAIEEE
+1912 NLSASTAIKEE

-1929 NLTVQEVIQ
+1929 NRTVQEVIQ
-1938 HVKENLPEPTP
+1938 YVKGNLPEPTP
-1949 ESVPDE
+1949 ESVPDK
-1955 LEQEVIKQPDVS
+1955 LEQEVIKQPDIS

-1973 SSEPEDEKMMK
+1973 PSEPEDEKMM
-1984 DSSGELM
+1984 DSSGELI

-2011 KTSDLGLDIST
+2011 RISDLGLDIST
-2022 HDHKEDL
+2022 HDHTEDL
-2029 EETKAEQ
+2029 EETQAEQ

-2044 AEDATA
+2044 AEDAT
-2050 LSEELAKK
+2050 SEELAKK
-2058 KDGDTTTEAQ
+2058 KYGDTTTEAQ
-2068 RPQST
+2068 KLQST

-2124 PPPPAE
+2124 PPPSAE

-2156 MQRVESEKQME
+2156 MQRAESEKQME
-2167 LMEVAVQTTE
+2167 LMEVAIQTTE

-2185 SHPPKLQ
+2185 SHQPKLQ
-2192 DAAVQE
+2192 DVAVQE

-2207 AESKE
+2207 AESEE

-2231 EPAEKLDLTERSM
+2231 EKAEKLDLTERAK
-2244 ISKQPVLE
+2244 ISKQPVLQ
-2252 AVSIQTIE
+2252 AVSIHTIE

-2279 ATQTTEPVMQKE
+2279 ATQTTEPVMHKE

-2337 EEKGASHIQ
+2337 EEKGASHIK

-2353 QAGSAHEEKEDPES
+2353 QAGSAHEGRRREEDPES

-2378 DEESH
+2378 DEEYH
-2383 QRVHETGGTGEIES
+2383 QRLHETGGIGEIES

>member
-1 MGDTQ
+1 M
-6 SAQRAGKKDAEEE
+6 
-19 EEESAKV
+19 
-26 NDVQTVE
+26 
-33 DTEDKPLKT
+33 
-42 NGQIS
+42 
-47 EINGKADGSIAALN
+47 INLIVDLTILS
-61 GHCKDEISAE
+61 S

-127 RNFFSNIGLKLT
+127 RNFFSNIGLKST

-145 EKAETDVPEEVP
+145 EEAETDVPEELP
-157 NIPEEIKDNAQEVK
+157 NIPEEVKDNAQEVK
-171 SENEEQSVDLNTA
+171 SENEEQSVDVNTA

-192 TTCPSLTDGIS
+192 TTCPSLTDGTS
-203 ENIPENADIKE
+203 ENIAENADIKK
-214 TETKEEAEHDND
+214 TEIKEEAERDND

-258 VAESP
+258 VVESP

-323 TTEKGLGEVKIVPA
+323 TTEKGLGEAKIVPA
-337 VTTQDNVKPPSMER
+337 VTTQDDVKPPSMKR

-356 EMLNSQEKEKVQASP
+356 EILNSQEKEKVQASP

-382 SLSKKQKAK
+382 SLSKKQKTK

-437 AWAAFK
+437 AWATFK

-468 DEAKPSEGEQ
+468 DEAKPSEGGE

-514 SEEETSQNSKQ
+514 SEEETPPNSKQ

-580 DIIPSDNEVTQAEST
+580 DIIPSDNDVTQAEST

-616 VSLDEADKEASD
+616 VSLDEADKEASG

-655 SYIPEVTDNEVHLDS
+655 SYIPEVTDNEVQQDS

-766 PVDITVTDETEM
+766 PADVTVTDETEM

-799 VEYSVNNIELLLE
+799 AEYSVNNTELLLE

-824 VPVTLEQPSSERIVS
+824 VPVTLEEPSSERIVS

-880 NELEATAQTES
+880 NE
-891 IPDVNKAVS
+891 V
-900 TEIVSEIVS
+900 
-909 EETDNAEVTED
+909 
-920 EVHEVSVTQMQ
+920 
-931 ESIKELEVTDDSQ
+931 
-944 HVLECISEEKEE
+944 ECISEEKEE

-962 PEGDEVAPDK
+962 PESDEVAPDK
-972 GSLVVADQVEEDTSK
+972 GSLVVADQVEEDASK
-987 TETQEAE
+987 TEAQEAE
-994 SALFEA
+994 SALFVA
-1000 DETKDGSIKQE
+1000 DETKDGSIEQE
-1011 AQSSCSTG
+1011 AQSLFSMG

-1029 SQIEAEPSLV
+1029 SQIEAEPSVV
-1039 VDELEALANVE
+1039 VDELEALENVE
-1050 KDVKASEEDTI
+1050 KDVKASEEDTV
-1061 QSLEE
+1061 QSLED
-1066 EALSLEDIPPR
+1066 EAPHLDDIPAT

-1103 AEAPKTDDHEVKD
+1103 TEAPKTEDDEVKD

-1138 EAPSSE
+1138 EAPASE

-1151 IDEFKPIGEHLTEDE
+1151 IFESKPI
-1166 VSIEPETK
+1166 
-1174 ETQSEVSEVTEV
+1174 
-1186 PEGIQATTL
+1186 
-1195 QSEEDR
+1195 
-1201 IQEEIQSS
+1201 
-1209 QDIQSAE
+1209 
-1216 PVTDESKHTGEHLTE
+1216 
-1231 VTDEPETKEPQSEV
+1231 
-1245 SEVTE
+1245 
-1250 VPEGIQAT
+1250 
-1258 TLQSEEDRIQEEIQ
+1258 
-1272 PSQDIQAAEPVTDES
+1272 
-1287 KQTSEH
+1287 
-1293 LSQGEVSNEPEI
+1293 
-1305 KEPQPEV
+1305 
-1312 SKVTEVSEGVQATT
+1312 
-1326 LESKEDNF
+1326 
-1334 QEEIQP
+1334 
-1340 SQDIQ
+1340 
-1345 SAEPVIYEYKYTG
+1345 G

-1364 EVSNEPEIKEPQ
+1364 EVSNEPETKETQ
-1376 PEVSEV
+1376 SEVSEV

-1391 TTLESE
+1391 TTLESK
-1397 EDGVQTEIQ
+1397 EDSVRTEIQ
-1406 PSEGIRSA
+1406 PSEDIRSA
-1414 EPVTDE
+1414 ELITGE
-1420 SKELAENLIEV
+1420 CKELAENLIEV

-1440 QPEVSEVPEVP
+1440 QPEVSKVPEVP
-1451 KVLQATSLHSEEDSV
+1451 KLLQATSLHSKEDSV

-1472 SEDIRSAEPVT
+1472 SEDIQSSEPVT
-1483 DEYKQTTQ
+1483 DENKQTTQ
-1491 HPTEVTDE
+1491 HHTEVADE
-1499 IQNKESLPEV
+1499 IQNKESQPEV
-1509 PEKVEAVQVVTL
+1509 PEKVEAVQAAIL
-1521 DLEEGSGESWDKEVI
+1521 DLEEGSGQSWEKEVI
-1536 SEDVPP
+1536 SEDVPH
-1542 AEKDQPQEAKMVPI
+1542 AEKDQPQEAKMLPI

-1568 TKAVLQVVQAV
+1568 TKDVQEPAVLQVVQVV
-1579 TLDSEEGQPQGIED
+1579 TLDSEEGQPQGTED

-1628 DNVSATDRE
+1628 NNVPATDCE
-1637 AFKSANAVASSV
+1637 ASKSANAVASSV
-1649 QVFSTQELETETL
+1649 EVFSTQELETEAL
-1662 LEDVPKPDTDS
+1662 LEDVPKPDTDR

-1680 KQPDQDLEI
+1680 KQPGQDLEI
-1689 NKDQVTE
+1689 NKDQKTE

-1710 AEAVDETVTA
+1710 GEALEEMVPA
-1720 AYVPSVEEEEKEAS
+1720 AYVPSAEQEEEQAS
-1734 NDQVHEET
+1734 NDQVHCET

-1766 EGEKADELQGTKV
+1766 DGEKAGELQGTEV

-1808 IEETTEIREHLIER
+1808 TEETTEIREHLIER
-1822 KASEMEVK
+1822 KASVME
-1830 DTFETTTPL
+1830 DTFESTTPL

-1859 PSQEFDNNHRFQVQV
+1859 PSLEFDDNHRFQVQV

-1912 NLSASTAIEEE
+1912 NLSASTAIKEE

-1929 NLTVQEVIQ
+1929 NRTVQEVIQ
-1938 HVKENLPEPTP
+1938 YVKGNLPEPTP
-1949 ESVPDE
+1949 ESVPDK
-1955 LEQEVIKQPDVS
+1955 LEQEVIKQPDIS

-1973 SSEPEDEKMMK
+1973 PSEPEDEKMM
-1984 DSSGELM
+1984 DSSGELI

-2011 KTSDLGLDIST
+2011 RISDLGLDIST
-2022 HDHKEDL
+2022 HDHTEDL
-2029 EETKAEQ
+2029 EETQAEQ

-2044 AEDATA
+2044 AEDAT
-2050 LSEELAKK
+2050 SEELAKK

-2068 RPQST
+2068 KLQST

-2124 PPPPAE
+2124 PPPSAE

-2156 MQRVESEKQME
+2156 MQRAESEKQME
-2167 LMEVAVQTTE
+2167 LMEVAIQTTE

-2185 SHPPKLQ
+2185 SHQPKLQ
-2192 DAAVQE
+2192 DVAVQE

-2207 AESKE
+2207 AESEE

-2231 EPAEKLDLTERSM
+2231 EKAEKLDLTERAK
-2244 ISKQPVLE
+2244 ISKQPVLQ
-2252 AVSIQTIE
+2252 AVSIHTIE

-2279 ATQTTEPVMQKE
+2279 ATQTTEPVMHKE

-2330 EEDIYTQ
+2330 VEDIYTQ
-2337 EEKGASHIQ
+2337 EEKGASHIK

-2353 QAGSAHEEKEDPES
+2353 QAGSAHEGRRREEDPES

-2378 DEESH
+2378 DEEYH
-2383 QRVHETGGTGEIES
+2383 QRLHETGGIGEIES

>member
-19 EEESAKV
+19 EESAKV
-26 NDVQTVE
+26 NDVQTVQ

-80 SPKEEKTPVE
+80 SPEEEKTPVE
-90 SVDINAKTSPDE
+90 SVDINAKTSPEE

-157 NIPEEIKDNAQEVK
+157 NIPDKVKDNAQEVK

-192 TTCPSLTDGIS
+192 TTCPSLTDGTS
-203 ENIPENADIKE
+203 ENIPENADIKK
-214 TETKEEAEHDND
+214 TETKVEAEHDND

-258 VAESP
+258 VVESP

-323 TTEKGLGEVKIVPA
+323 TTEKGLGEAKIVPA
-337 VTTQDNVKPPSMER
+337 VTTQDDVKPPSMDR

-356 EMLNSQEKEKVQASP
+356 EILNSQEKEKVQASP

-391 KSSDTKITDSQEQ
+391 KSSDTKISDSQEQ
-404 VSDQLLSSTESA
+404 VCDQLLSSTESA
-416 ENQKD
+416 ENQK
-421 ESPAQPS
+421 EENPAQPS
-428 APAAEEEDS
+428 APAAEEDS

-450 RNKTP
+450 RIKTP
-455 SLSNEQAQISGSV
+455 SLSNEQAQTSGSA
-468 DEAKPSEGEQ
+468 DEEKPSEGEQ
-478 ISDHSTEEGKKRK
+478 ISDSSTEEGKKRK

-514 SEEETSQNSKQ
+514 SEEETPPNSKQ
-525 DSGLKQGAESP
+525 DSGLKQGAESR

-580 DIIPSDNEVTQAEST
+580 DIHPSDNEVTQAEST
-595 FSIKNLLPG
+595 FSIKNLIPG

-616 VSLDEADKEASD
+616 VSLDEADKEASG

-655 SYIPEVTDNEVHLDS
+655 SYVPEVTDNEVQQDS

-676 LPLETQTSQDNEEA
+676 LPLETQTVQDNEEA

-766 PVDITVTDETEM
+766 PVDVTVTDETEM

-784 LSDSSKTSGNATPVP
+784 LSDSSKTSGNTTPVP
-799 VEYSVNNIELLLE
+799 AEYSVNNTELLLE

-824 VPVTLEQPSSERIVS
+824 VPVTLEEPSSERIVS

-891 IPDVNKAVS
+891 IPDVNKAVL

-909 EETDNAEVTED
+909 EEIDNAEVTED
-920 EVHEVSVTQMQ
+920 EVHEVSVTQVQ

-944 HVLECISEEKEE
+944 HVPECISEEKEE

-994 SALFEA
+994 SALFVA
-1000 DETKDGSIKQE
+1000 DEIKDGSIEQE
-1011 AQSSCSTG
+1011 AQSSCSMG

-1029 SQIEAEPSLV
+1029 SQIEAEPSVV

-1050 KDVKASEEDTI
+1050 KDVKASEEDTV
-1061 QSLEE
+1061 QSLED
-1066 EALSLEDIPPR
+1066 EAPHLDDIPPT

-1090 AEVTVEPEDRQTQ
+1090 AEVTVESEDKQTQ
-1103 AEAPKTDDHEVKD
+1103 AEAPKTEDDEVKD

-1138 EAPSSE
+1138 EAPASE

-1151 IDEFKPIGEHLTEDE
+1151 IDESKPIGEHLTEGE

-1174 ETQSEVSEVTEV
+1174 ETQSEVFEVTEV
-1186 PEGIQATTL
+1186 PEGIQATAL
-1195 QSEEDR
+1195 QSEED
-1201 IQEEIQSS
+1201 S
-1209 QDIQSAE
+1209 
-1216 PVTDESKHTGEHLTE
+1216 
-1231 VTDEPETKEPQSEV
+1231 
-1245 SEVTE
+1245 
-1250 VPEGIQAT
+1250 
-1258 TLQSEEDRIQEEIQ
+1258 IQEEIQ
-1272 PSQDIQAAEPVTDES
+1272 PSQDIQTAEPVTDES

-1293 LSQGEVSNEPEI
+1293 LTQVEVSNEPET

-1312 SKVTEVSEGVQATT
+1312 SEVTEVPEDVQAIT
-1326 LESKEDNF
+1326 LQSEEDSI
-1334 QEEIQP
+1334 QEETQP

-1345 SAEPVIYEYKYTG
+1345 AAELITDESKNTG
-1358 EHLTEG
+1358 EHLTQI
-1364 EVSNEPEIKEPQ
+1364 EVTDEPETK

-1397 EDGVQTEIQ
+1397 EDSVQTEIQ
-1406 PSEGIRSA
+1406 PSEDIRSA
-1414 EPVTDE
+1414 EIITDE

-1431 TDEIKKKEP
+1431 TEEIKKKEP
-1440 QPEVSEVPEVP
+1440 QPEVSKVPEVP

-1472 SEDIRSAEPVT
+1472 SEDIQSAEPVT
-1483 DEYKQTTQ
+1483 DENKQTTQ
-1491 HPTEVTDE
+1491 HHTEVTDE
-1499 IQNKESLPEV
+1499 IQNKESQPEV
-1509 PEKVEAVQVVTL
+1509 PEKVEAVQAATL
-1521 DLEEGSGESWDKEVI
+1521 DLEEGSGQSWDREVI

-1568 TKAVLQVVQAV
+1568 TKDVQEPAVLQVVQAV
-1579 TLDSEEGQPQGIED
+1579 TLDSEEGQPQGTED

-1628 DNVSATDRE
+1628 DNVPATDRE
-1637 AFKSANAVASSV
+1637 ASKSANAVASSV
-1649 QVFSTQELETETL
+1649 EVFSTQELETEAL
-1662 LEDVPKPDTDS
+1662 LVDVPKPDTDS

-1689 NKDQVTE
+1689 NKDQKTE
-1696 SIPQNDQAEHEDRK
+1696 SISQNDQAEHEDRK
-1710 AEAVDETVTA
+1710 GEALEETVPA
-1720 AYVPSVEEEEKEAS
+1720 AYVPSAEQEEEQAS

-1766 EGEKADELQGTKV
+1766 EGEKAGELQGTEV

-1793 TCNLKDVSAVIPDVL
+1793 TCNLKDAVIPDVL

-1839 EKNNVI
+1839 EKDNVI
-1845 NTAEEGSVVVMMHV
+1845 NTAEGGRVVVMMHV
-1859 PSQEFDNNHRFQVQV
+1859 PSLEFDDNHRFQVRV
-1874 VDVDI
+1874 VDVDV

-1984 DSSGELM
+1984 DSSGELI
-1991 EEEDEGHGI
+1991 EEEGEGHGI

-2011 KTSDLGLDIST
+2011 QTSDLGLDIST

-2029 EETKAEQ
+2029 EETKAEL

-2050 LSEELAKK
+2050 TSEELAKK
-2058 KDGDTTTEAQ
+2058 KDGETTTEAQ
-2068 RPQST
+2068 KLQST

-2177 ITESEAVV
+2177 ITESKAVV

-2192 DAAVQE
+2192 DVAVQE

-2207 AESKE
+2207 VESKE
-2212 PIISKIQAAETTKP
+2212 PIISKIQAAETTKL

-2231 EPAEKLDLTERSM
+2231 EPAEKLDLTERAM
-2244 ISKQPVLE
+2244 ISKQPVLQ

-2304 ARSKEKTA
+2304 AHSKEKTA

-2318 IEEENDDVWLDA
+2318 TEEENDDVWLDA

-2337 EEKGASHIQ
+2337 EEKGASHIE

-2367 EFEMAPDTKSE
+2367 EFEMAPDAKSE

>member
-1 MGDTQ
+1 M
-6 SAQRAGKKDAEEE
+6 
-19 EEESAKV
+19 
-26 NDVQTVE
+26 
-33 DTEDKPLKT
+33 
-42 NGQIS
+42 
-47 EINGKADGSIAALN
+47 INLIVDLTILS
-61 GHCKDEISAE
+61 S

-145 EKAETDVPEEVP
+145 EEAETDVPEELP
-157 NIPEEIKDNAQEVK
+157 NIPEEVKDNAQEVK
-171 SENEEQSVDLNTA
+171 SENEEQSVDVNTA

-192 TTCPSLTDGIS
+192 TTCPSLTDGTS
-203 ENIPENADIKE
+203 ENIAENADIKK
-214 TETKEEAEHDND
+214 TEIKEEAERDND

-258 VAESP
+258 VVESP

-323 TTEKGLGEVKIVPA
+323 TTEKGLGEAKIVPA
-337 VTTQDNVKPPSMER
+337 VTTQDDVKPPSMKR

-356 EMLNSQEKEKVQASP
+356 EILNSQEKEKVQASP

-382 SLSKKQKAK
+382 SLSKKQKTK

-437 AWAAFK
+437 AWATFK

-468 DEAKPSEGEQ
+468 DEAKPSEGGE

-514 SEEETSQNSKQ
+514 SEEETPPNSKQ

-580 DIIPSDNEVTQAEST
+580 DIIPSDNDVTQAEST

-616 VSLDEADKEASD
+616 VSLDEADKEASG

-655 SYIPEVTDNEVHLDS
+655 SYIPEVTDNEVQQDS

-766 PVDITVTDETEM
+766 PADVTVTDETEM

-799 VEYSVNNIELLLE
+799 AEYSVNNTELLLE

-824 VPVTLEQPSSERIVS
+824 VPVTLEEPSSERIVS

-869 AELNAEPIDAI
+869 AELNAEPNDAI
-880 NELEATAQTES
+880 NEVEATAQTES

-909 EETDNAEVTED
+909 EEIDNAEVTED
-920 EVHEVSVTQMQ
+920 EVHEVSVTQVQ
-931 ESIKELEVTDDSQ
+931 ESMKELEVTDDSQ
-944 HVLECISEEKEE
+944 HVPECISEEKEE

-962 PEGDEVAPDK
+962 PESDEVAPDK
-972 GSLVVADQVEEDTSK
+972 GSLVVADQVEEDASK
-987 TETQEAE
+987 TEAQEAE
-994 SALFEA
+994 SALFVA
-1000 DETKDGSIKQE
+1000 DETKDGSIEQE
-1011 AQSSCSTG
+1011 AQSLFSMG

-1029 SQIEAEPSLV
+1029 SQIEAEPSVV
-1039 VDELEALANVE
+1039 VDELEALENVE
-1050 KDVKASEEDTI
+1050 KDVKASEEDTV
-1061 QSLEE
+1061 QSLED
-1066 EALSLEDIPPR
+1066 EAPHLDDIPAT

-1103 AEAPKTDDHEVKD
+1103 TEAPKTEDDEVKD

-1138 EAPSSE
+1138 EAPASE

-1151 IDEFKPIGEHLTEDE
+1151 IFESKPI
-1166 VSIEPETK
+1166 
-1174 ETQSEVSEVTEV
+1174 
-1186 PEGIQATTL
+1186 
-1195 QSEEDR
+1195 
-1201 IQEEIQSS
+1201 
-1209 QDIQSAE
+1209 
-1216 PVTDESKHTGEHLTE
+1216 
-1231 VTDEPETKEPQSEV
+1231 
-1245 SEVTE
+1245 
-1250 VPEGIQAT
+1250 
-1258 TLQSEEDRIQEEIQ
+1258 
-1272 PSQDIQAAEPVTDES
+1272 
-1287 KQTSEH
+1287 
-1293 LSQGEVSNEPEI
+1293 
-1305 KEPQPEV
+1305 
-1312 SKVTEVSEGVQATT
+1312 
-1326 LESKEDNF
+1326 
-1334 QEEIQP
+1334 
-1340 SQDIQ
+1340 
-1345 SAEPVIYEYKYTG
+1345 G

-1364 EVSNEPEIKEPQ
+1364 EVSNEPETKEPQ
-1376 PEVSEV
+1376 SEVSEV

-1391 TTLESE
+1391 TTLESK
-1397 EDGVQTEIQ
+1397 EDSVRTEIQ
-1406 PSEGIRSA
+1406 PSEDIRSA
-1414 EPVTDE
+1414 ELITGE
-1420 SKELAENLIEV
+1420 CKELAENLIEV

-1440 QPEVSEVPEVP
+1440 QPEVSKVPEVP
-1451 KVLQATSLHSEEDSV
+1451 KLLQATSLHSKEDSV

-1472 SEDIRSAEPVT
+1472 SEDIQSSEPVT
-1483 DEYKQTTQ
+1483 DENKQTTQ
-1491 HPTEVTDE
+1491 HHTEVADE
-1499 IQNKESLPEV
+1499 IQNKESQPEV
-1509 PEKVEAVQVVTL
+1509 PEKVEAVQAAIL
-1521 DLEEGSGESWDKEVI
+1521 DLEEGSGQSWEKEVI
-1536 SEDVPP
+1536 SEDVPH
-1542 AEKDQPQEAKMVPI
+1542 AEKDQPQEAKMLPI
-1556 TEDKGEALDDSI
+1556 TEDKGETLDDSI
-1568 TKAVLQVVQAV
+1568 TKDVQEPAVLQVVQVV
-1579 TLDSEEGQPQGIED
+1579 TLDSEEGQPQGTED

-1628 DNVSATDRE
+1628 NNVPATDRE
-1637 AFKSANAVASSV
+1637 ASKSANAVASSV
-1649 QVFSTQELETETL
+1649 EVFSTQELETEAL
-1662 LEDVPKPDTDS
+1662 LEDVPKPDTDR

-1680 KQPDQDLEI
+1680 KQPGQDLEI
-1689 NKDQVTE
+1689 NKDQKTE

-1710 AEAVDETVTA
+1710 GEALEEMVPA
-1720 AYVPSVEEEEKEAS
+1720 AYVPSAEQEEEQAS
-1734 NDQVHEET
+1734 NDQVHCET

-1766 EGEKADELQGTKV
+1766 DGEKAGELQGTEV

-1808 IEETTEIREHLIER
+1808 TEETTEIREHLIER
-1822 KASEMEVK
+1822 KASVME
-1830 DTFETTTPL
+1830 DTFESTTPL

-1859 PSQEFDNNHRFQVQV
+1859 PSLEFDDNHRFQVQV

-1912 NLSASTAIEEE
+1912 NLSASTAIKEE

-1929 NLTVQEVIQ
+1929 NRTVQEVIQ
-1938 HVKENLPEPTP
+1938 YVKGNLPEPTP
-1949 ESVPDE
+1949 ESVPDK
-1955 LEQEVIKQPDVS
+1955 LEQEVIKQPDIS

-1973 SSEPEDEKMMK
+1973 PSEPEDEKMM
-1984 DSSGELM
+1984 DSSGELI

-2011 KTSDLGLDIST
+2011 RISDLGLDIST
-2022 HDHKEDL
+2022 HDHTEDL
-2029 EETKAEQ
+2029 EETQAEQ

-2044 AEDATA
+2044 AEDAT
-2050 LSEELAKK
+2050 SEELAKK

-2068 RPQST
+2068 KLQST

-2124 PPPPAE
+2124 PPPSAE

-2156 MQRVESEKQME
+2156 MQRAESEKQME
-2167 LMEVAVQTTE
+2167 LMEVAIQTTE

-2185 SHPPKLQ
+2185 SHQPKLQ
-2192 DAAVQE
+2192 DVAVQE

-2207 AESKE
+2207 AESEE

-2231 EPAEKLDLTERSM
+2231 EKAEKLDLTERAK
-2244 ISKQPVLE
+2244 ISKQPVLQ
-2252 AVSIQTIE
+2252 AVSIHTIE

-2337 EEKGASHIQ
+2337 EEKGASHIK

-2353 QAGSAHEEKEDPES
+2353 QAGSAHEGRRREEDPES

-2378 DEESH
+2378 DEEYH
-2383 QRVHETGGTGEIES
+2383 QRLHETGGIGEIES

>member
-1 MGDTQ
+1 M
-6 SAQRAGKKDAEEE
+6 
-19 EEESAKV
+19 
-26 NDVQTVE
+26 
-33 DTEDKPLKT
+33 
-42 NGQIS
+42 
-47 EINGKADGSIAALN
+47 INLIVDLTILS
-61 GHCKDEISAE
+61 S

-145 EKAETDVPEEVP
+145 EEAETDVPEELP
-157 NIPEEIKDNAQEVK
+157 NIPEEVKDNAQEVK
-171 SENEEQSVDLNTA
+171 SENEEQSVDVNTA

-192 TTCPSLTDGIS
+192 TTCPSLTDGTS
-203 ENIPENADIKE
+203 ENIAENADIKK
-214 TETKEEAEHDND
+214 TEIKEEAERDND

-258 VAESP
+258 VVESP

-323 TTEKGLGEVKIVPA
+323 TTEKGLGEAKIVPA
-337 VTTQDNVKPPSMER
+337 VTTQDDVKPPSMKR

-356 EMLNSQEKEKVQASP
+356 EILNSQEKEKVQASP

-382 SLSKKQKAK
+382 SLSKKQKTK

-437 AWAAFK
+437 AWATFK

-468 DEAKPSEGEQ
+468 DEAKPSEGGE

-514 SEEETSQNSKQ
+514 SEEETPPNSKQ

-580 DIIPSDNEVTQAEST
+580 DIIPSDNDVTQAEST

-616 VSLDEADKEASD
+616 VSLDEADKEASG

-655 SYIPEVTDNEVHLDS
+655 SYIPEVTDNEVQQDS

-766 PVDITVTDETEM
+766 PADVTVTDETEM

-799 VEYSVNNIELLLE
+799 AEYSVNNTELLLE

-824 VPVTLEQPSSERIVS
+824 VPVTLEEPSSERIVS

-869 AELNAEPIDAI
+869 AELNAEPIDAV
-880 NELEATAQTES
+880 NEVEATAQTES

-909 EETDNAEVTED
+909 EEIDNAEVTED
-920 EVHEVSVTQMQ
+920 EVHEVSVTQVQ
-931 ESIKELEVTDDSQ
+931 ESMKELEVTDDSQ
-944 HVLECISEEKEE
+944 HVPECISEEKEE

-962 PEGDEVAPDK
+962 PESDEVAPDK
-972 GSLVVADQVEEDTSK
+972 GSLVVADQVEEDASK
-987 TETQEAE
+987 TEAQEAE
-994 SALFEA
+994 SALFVA
-1000 DETKDGSIKQE
+1000 DETKDGSIEQE
-1011 AQSSCSTG
+1011 AQSLFSMG

-1029 SQIEAEPSLV
+1029 SQIEAEPSVV
-1039 VDELEALANVE
+1039 VDELEALENVE
-1050 KDVKASEEDTI
+1050 KDVKASEEDTV
-1061 QSLEE
+1061 QSLED
-1066 EALSLEDIPPR
+1066 EAPHLDDIPAT

-1103 AEAPKTDDHEVKD
+1103 TEAPKTEDDEVKD

-1138 EAPSSE
+1138 EAPASE

-1151 IDEFKPIGEHLTEDE
+1151 IFESKPI
-1166 VSIEPETK
+1166 
-1174 ETQSEVSEVTEV
+1174 
-1186 PEGIQATTL
+1186 
-1195 QSEEDR
+1195 
-1201 IQEEIQSS
+1201 
-1209 QDIQSAE
+1209 
-1216 PVTDESKHTGEHLTE
+1216 
-1231 VTDEPETKEPQSEV
+1231 
-1245 SEVTE
+1245 
-1250 VPEGIQAT
+1250 
-1258 TLQSEEDRIQEEIQ
+1258 
-1272 PSQDIQAAEPVTDES
+1272 
-1287 KQTSEH
+1287 
-1293 LSQGEVSNEPEI
+1293 
-1305 KEPQPEV
+1305 
-1312 SKVTEVSEGVQATT
+1312 
-1326 LESKEDNF
+1326 
-1334 QEEIQP
+1334 
-1340 SQDIQ
+1340 
-1345 SAEPVIYEYKYTG
+1345 G

-1364 EVSNEPEIKEPQ
+1364 EVSNEPETKEPQ
-1376 PEVSEV
+1376 SEVSEV

-1391 TTLESE
+1391 TTLESK
-1397 EDGVQTEIQ
+1397 EDSVRTEIQ
-1406 PSEGIRSA
+1406 PSEDIRSA
-1414 EPVTDE
+1414 ELITGE
-1420 SKELAENLIEV
+1420 CKELAENLIEV

-1440 QPEVSEVPEVP
+1440 QPEVSKVPEVP
-1451 KVLQATSLHSEEDSV
+1451 KLLQATSLHSKEDSV

-1472 SEDIRSAEPVT
+1472 SEDIQSSEPVT
-1483 DEYKQTTQ
+1483 DENKQTTQ
-1491 HPTEVTDE
+1491 HHTEVADE
-1499 IQNKESLPEV
+1499 IQNKESQPEV
-1509 PEKVEAVQVVTL
+1509 PEKVEAVQAAIL
-1521 DLEEGSGESWDKEVI
+1521 DLEEGSGQSWEKEVI
-1536 SEDVPP
+1536 SEDVPH
-1542 AEKDQPQEAKMVPI
+1542 AEKDQPQEAKMLPI

-1568 TKAVLQVVQAV
+1568 TKDVQEPAVLQVVQVV
-1579 TLDSEEGQPQGIED
+1579 TLDSEEGQPQGTED

-1628 DNVSATDRE
+1628 NNVPATDRE
-1637 AFKSANAVASSV
+1637 ASKSANAVASSV
-1649 QVFSTQELETETL
+1649 EVFSTQELETEAL
-1662 LEDVPKPDTDS
+1662 LEDVPKPDTDR

-1680 KQPDQDLEI
+1680 KQPGQDLEI
-1689 NKDQVTE
+1689 NKDQKTE

-1710 AEAVDETVTA
+1710 GEALEEMVPA
-1720 AYVPSVEEEEKEAS
+1720 AYVPSAEQEEEQAS
-1734 NDQVHEET
+1734 NDQVHCET

-1766 EGEKADELQGTKV
+1766 DGEKAGELQGTEV

-1822 KASEMEVK
+1822 KASVME
-1830 DTFETTTPL
+1830 DTFESTTPL

-1859 PSQEFDNNHRFQVQV
+1859 PSLEFDDNHRFQVQV

-1929 NLTVQEVIQ
+1929 NRTVQEVIQ
-1938 HVKENLPEPTP
+1938 YVKGNLPEPTP
-1949 ESVPDE
+1949 ESVPDK
-1955 LEQEVIKQPDVS
+1955 LEQEVIKQPDIS

-1973 SSEPEDEKMMK
+1973 PSEPEDEKMM
-1984 DSSGELM
+1984 DSSGELI

-2011 KTSDLGLDIST
+2011 RISDLGLDIST
-2022 HDHKEDL
+2022 HDHTEDL
-2029 EETKAEQ
+2029 EETQAEQ

-2044 AEDATA
+2044 AEDAT
-2050 LSEELAKK
+2050 SEELAKK

-2068 RPQST
+2068 KLQST

-2124 PPPPAE
+2124 PPPSAE

-2156 MQRVESEKQME
+2156 MQRAESEKQME
-2167 LMEVAVQTTE
+2167 LMEVAIQTTE

-2185 SHPPKLQ
+2185 SHQPKLQ
-2192 DAAVQE
+2192 DVAVQE

-2207 AESKE
+2207 AESEE

-2231 EPAEKLDLTERSM
+2231 EKAEKLDLTERAK
-2244 ISKQPVLE
+2244 ISKQPVLQ
-2252 AVSIQTIE
+2252 AVSIHTIE

-2337 EEKGASHIQ
+2337 EEKGASHIK

-2353 QAGSAHEEKEDPES
+2353 QAGSAHEGRRREEDPES

-2378 DEESH
+2378 DEEYH
-2383 QRVHETGGTGEIES
+2383 QRLHETGGIGEIES

-2413 CVTQAEW
+2413 YVTQAEW